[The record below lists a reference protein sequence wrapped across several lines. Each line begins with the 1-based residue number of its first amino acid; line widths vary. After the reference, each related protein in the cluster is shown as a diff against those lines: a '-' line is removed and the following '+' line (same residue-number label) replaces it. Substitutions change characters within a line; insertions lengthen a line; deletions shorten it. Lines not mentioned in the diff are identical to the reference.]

1 MSWNTSL
8 VNRLR
13 YYIGDIDESN
23 EVWTN
28 TQLAKL
34 TAMAAIEVAT
44 EVSVNNITTK
54 TFSIDTDIPTITPD
68 PVTDN
73 DLKDS
78 GIGELFVLKAAYI
91 IAISE
96 YRKDAAK
103 FGIRIRDD
111 NTSFDGTGALKA
123 RSELITFYKENYE
136 KAAWDWEMGNRAS
149 CRAILGPYSSADFA
163 LGLSERQYPLYYP
176 GRRGMPYNF

>member
-54 TFSIDTDIPTITPD
+54 TFSIDTDVPTITPD

-103 FGIRIRDD
+103 YSFLLGIPAISISAMVEFIFSINNFNAVDIISLTIGLISTFFSSLFAIDFLIKYLSSKGLKLFIYYRIIFGIV
-111 NTSFDGTGALKA
+111 
-123 RSELITFYKENYE
+123 
-136 KAAWDWEMGNRAS
+136 
-149 CRAILGPYSSADFA
+149 IL
-163 LGLSERQYPLYYP
+163 LNL
-176 GRRGMPYNF
+176 